1 MTLNQKDAELFYSLW
16 FPLLDFV
23 NRKYGVVPKI
33 KHIPEDISLNL
44 GEINKV
50 ADYVWEHID
59 VIEEF
64 LAENELP
71 DEYRR
76 IVSDWKRCTRGRFML
91 ERHLKKGEVF
101 ISIDTEEVYM
111 VNGILSSW
119 EEMFDDWPLP
129 ILLQA
134 TLIPFKDTIITDGR
148 LVTPFDVCFGRNYS
162 TAFKEIYRNAKQ
174 NKTIHFSL

>member
-50 ADYVWEHID
+50 ADYVWEHIE
-59 VIEEF
+59 VIDEF

-76 IVSDWKRCTRGRFML
+76 MVSGWKKVHHRTIHAGTVSEKRS
-91 ERHLKKGEVF
+91 VF

-111 VNGILSSW
+111 VSGIISSW
-119 EEMFDDWPLP
+119 AEILEDRPLP
-129 ILLQA
+129 ILLRS
-134 TLIPFKDTIITDGR
+134 TLIPFKDTIITDG
-148 LVTPFDVCFGRNYS
+148 LVTPFDVRIGRGYS
-162 TAFKEIYRNAKQ
+162 SEFKEIYRNAKQ

>member
-1 MTLNQKDAELFYSLW
+1 MTRNRKDAELFYSLW
-16 FPLLDFV
+16 FPMLDFV
-23 NRKYGVVPKI
+23 NRKYRVVPKI
-33 KHIPEDISLNL
+33 KHIPEDIPLNL
-44 GEINKV
+44 GEVKKV

-59 VIEEF
+59 VIDEF

-76 IVSDWKRCTRGRFML
+76 IVSGWKRCITGRFML
-91 ERHLKKGEVF
+91 ERHLKKGSVF

-111 VNGILSSW
+111 VSGIISSW
-119 EEMFDDWPLP
+119 AEILEDRPLP
-129 ILLQA
+129 ILLRA
-134 TLIPFKDTIITDGR
+134 TLIPFKDTIITDG